1 MICINSPITDPYFN
15 LAAEEFL
22 LKNFTE
28 DVFMVW
34 QSEPSV
40 IIGRH
45 QDVQAEVNLAL
56 AREHEIKIARRSSGG
71 GAVYDDLGNV
81 NLTFIE
87 NSKNPDFGKF
97 STLMIDFL
105 RTLGLHA
112 KVDARR
118 GLTVDG
124 LKISGSAQS
133 IFGGRILFHASL
145 LFSTNLSMLTSVLE
159 GDLSA
164 LEQLPDTKRRSYVKS
179 VKSKVTNIA
188 QHLDSPMQM
197 SEFKQLIIKNLM
209 AQQDGPTNIYT
220 FSEQEKMRIALL
232 RDEKYKTPSW
242 NLGLNRLDN
251 SYSVNLKT

>member
-1 MICINSPITDPYFN
+1 MICINSTITDPYFN
-15 LAAEEFL
+15 LAAEEFM
-22 LKNFTE
+22 LKHFTE

-56 AREHEIKIARRSSGG
+56 AEKHEIKIARRSSGG

-87 NSKNPDFGKF
+87 NSKEPDFGKF

-105 RTLGLHA
+105 STLGIEA
-112 KVDARR
+112 KVDERR

-145 LFSTNLSMLTSVLE
+145 LFSTNLTMLTSVLE
-159 GDLSA
+159 GDLNA
-164 LEQLPDTKRRSYVKS
+164 LSHIPETKRKSYVKS
-179 VKSKVTNIA
+179 VKSQVTNIRRHMA
-188 QHLDSPMQM
+188 QSMQI
-197 SEFKQLIIKNLM
+197 SDFKQLLIKNFLDRE
-209 AQQDGPTNIYT
+209 ASNRLYT
-220 FSEQEKMRIALL
+220 FSEKERMEIARL
-232 RDEKYKTPSW
+232 REEKYSTPNW
-242 NLGLNRLDN
+242 NLWQSRPTNT
-251 SYSVNLKT
+251 YSVNFKT